1 MKREASQTSASVLEG
16 GTDDDALASA
26 DEWRGIRRK
35 KISCRRRCITLW
47 MVIKKAYRTRKADR
61 KGKKEKKKSFGVLI
75 LRARPPPT
83 FNAEREPS

>member
-16 GTDDDALASA
+16 GTGDALASA

-61 KGKKEKKKSFGVLI
+61 KGKKEKKSHLG
-75 LRARPPPT
+75 
-83 FNAEREPS
+83 S